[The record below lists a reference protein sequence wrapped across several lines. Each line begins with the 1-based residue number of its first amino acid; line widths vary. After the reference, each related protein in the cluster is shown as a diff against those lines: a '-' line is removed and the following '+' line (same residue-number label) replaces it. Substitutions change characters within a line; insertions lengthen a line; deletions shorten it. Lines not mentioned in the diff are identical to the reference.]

1 MTQGP
6 FKADHVG
13 SLLRPERIHKAREDY
28 KNNKITK
35 DELFKIETEEI
46 EKVVDKQIEV
56 GLKAVTDGEFRRR
69 FWHTD
74 FLEQL
79 NGVEGYQPE
88 EGYQFVGEETEA
100 WNIRNNGKISFNKEH
115 PHVEEFKLFK

>member
-1 MTQGP
+1 MTKGP

-13 SLLRPERIHKAREDY
+13 SLLRPERIHNAR
-28 KNNKITK
+28 K
-35 DELFKIETEEI
+35 DFKEGNISKEELFKIETEEI

-79 NGVEGYQPE
+79 NGVEGYEPE
-88 EGYQFVGEETEA
+88 QGYTF
-100 WNIRNNGKISFNKEH
+100 
-115 PHVEEFKLFK
+115 